1 MAPRLVLGAP
11 LKLMITLTGSMIFGA
26 LLALIM
32 SSYSTRVLRVS
43 EPLSHDEMSDS
54 DVPQDPLVNHGAHEP
69 HHRGEAEE
77 ATRLANQVKVLCW
90 VMTRPETHEKKAVHV
105 KATWGKR
112 CNKLIFM
119 SSQNAHL
126 EQVSEL
132 YKKGAASYFVYLCRQ
147 TIDSRSLVAF
157 QLCNGYFHLFLN
169 TNLGAVDLGVG
180 DGRDQLWGKTKAAF
194 KYVYDHHI
202 NDYHWFFKAD
212 DDTFTIMENMRY
224 MLSAYDASYPIYF
237 GSRFKKFTKQGYM
250 SGGGGYVLSRE
261 AVKKFVEEA
270 LTDETKCKK
279 SPHGAEDAEMGKCLD
294 KIGVMAGDS
303 RDSLARGRFFPFTP
317 ATHLFGGVPK
327 WYLDYVYYKPD
338 TGLNCCSDTAVTFHY
353 VDNHKMYELEYLLYH
368 LRPYGITHQ
377 DPFPAPL
384 PPDTN
389 SIPQQIL
396 EPKTA
401 LSNERCIKSI
411 AKLAVHFPHAVKN
424 EDLDELEEQWRDLL
438 YAQTSLKNLSS
449 VITNTK
455 TSPLSSVDMSE
466 KEEVKLSPYD
476 LIKKDYVAIALKTDK
491 GEDAELLTYKIVD
504 FTNKGDNYAC
514 FVTSVKAKYRQEG
527 HDNIVT
533 YIVKCN
539 PCFNSDL
546 FKHFSAFLFN
556 KEAKFYNEL
565 LPVLNKQLLNIEQ
578 DKLRLATHLYS
589 TLNECEEIII
599 LKDLRPE
606 GFKMFDRM
614 KGMDIPHCS
623 LVLKELGRLHAASV
637 LLQNELSEPIDEKY
651 EFLQKDF
658 NNFKSGTH
666 NSQMESMFQGYF
678 TNGADMA
685 EKFGGYDLVASW
697 LRKNKPR
704 VSELF
709 SESLESRPPFQV
721 VCHGDCWNNNLL
733 FKYNDEGD
741 PIDVRLLDLQIC
753 RFASPATDL
762 NYLLY
767 TSLNGNDRKQH
778 LDSYLRSY
786 YEAFSRVLMD
796 GEKTVPYT
804 QEELRKEYH
813 RKNMFGLI
821 MGLMVVPLVVTEAAK
836 AMDMKEFENAE
847 PEEAMEQLRVNILD
861 QIDTNPI
868 LRPRLLGMFDDMIE
882 YGVIS

>member
-1 MAPRLVLGAP
+1 
-11 LKLMITLTGSMIFGA
+11 
-26 LLALIM
+26 
-32 SSYSTRVLRVS
+32 
-43 EPLSHDEMSDS
+43 MSDS
-54 DVPQDPLVNHGAHEP
+54 DVPEDPLVNHGAHEP

-77 ATRLANQVKVLCW
+77 ATRLANEVKVLCW

-119 SSQNAHL
+119 SSQNDT
-126 EQVSEL
+126 
-132 YKKGAASYFVYLCRQ
+132 K
-147 TIDSRSLVAF
+147 
-157 QLCNGYFHLFLN
+157 
-169 TNLGAVDLGVG
+169 LGAIDLGVG
-180 DGRDQLWGKTKAAF
+180 DGRDMLWAKTKAAF

-212 DDTFTIMENMRY
+212 DDTFAIMENMRY

-270 LTDETKCKK
+270 LTDKTKCKT

-294 KIGVMAGDS
+294 NIGVMAGDS
-303 RDSLARGRFFPFTP
+303 RDSLTRGRFFPFTP

-338 TGLNCCSDTAVTFHY
+338 TGLDCCSDTAVTFHY
-353 VDNHKMYELEYLLYH
+353 VDTHKLYELEYLLYH
-368 LRPYGITHQ
+368 LRPYGIVHQ

-389 SIPQQIL
+389 SIPSRVSYSDNYKPYNL
-396 EPKTA
+396 KT
-401 LSNERCIKSI
+401 LG
-411 AKLAVHFPHAVKN
+411 
-424 EDLDELEEQWRDLL
+424 
-438 YAQTSLKNLSS
+438 S

-455 TSPLSSVDMSE
+455 TSQLSSANMSE
-466 KEEVKLSPYD
+466 KEEVRLVPHD
-476 LIKKDYVAIALKTDK
+476 LIKKDYVEVALKTDK
-491 GEDAELLTYKIVD
+491 GDDAELLTYEIVD
-504 FTNKGDNYAC
+504 FTKKGDNYAC
-514 FVTSVKAKYRQEG
+514 FVTSVKARYRQEG
-527 HDNIVT
+527 RDNIVT

-539 PCFNSDL
+539 PCINSDL
-546 FKHFSAFLFN
+546 IKHFSEFLFN
-556 KEAKFYNEL
+556 KEAKFYKEL
-565 LPVLNKQLLNIEQ
+565 LPVLNKQLLNTGQ
-578 DKLRLATHLYS
+578 DKLRLATYLYS
-589 TLNECEEIII
+589 TLTESEEIII

-614 KGMDIPHCS
+614 KGLDTAHCS

-637 LLQNELSEPIDEKY
+637 MLQNELSEPIHEKY
-651 EFLQKDF
+651 EFLQQDF
-658 NNFKSGTH
+658 NTFKSDVQ
-666 NSQMESMFQGYF
+666 NSQMQSMFEGYF
-678 TNGADMA
+678 SNGADMA
-685 EKFGGYDLVASW
+685 DKIGGYDLVASW

-704 VSELF
+704 VTELF
-709 SESLESRPPFQV
+709 TESLDKRPPFQT

-733 FKYNDEGD
+733 FKYNDEGE

-796 GEKTVPYT
+796 GEVTVPYT
-804 QEELRKEYH
+804 QEELHKEYH
-813 RKNMFGLI
+813 RKNIFGLI
-821 MGLMVVPLVVTEAAK
+821 MGLMVVPIVVSEAAN
-836 AMDMKEFENAE
+836 AMDMKDLEKAD
-847 PEEAMEQLRVNILD
+847 PEEAMEQFRINFLNQL
-861 QIDTNPI
+861 DTNPI